1 MIADAGYQGEIVKVA
16 TASTY
21 IGVFNDVLKNSL
33 ERLIQEDDIG
43 LDENLP
49 DLIVSHVIIRGLF
62 RSFIWLLTYISSA
75 CAASMS
81 KHIYIHNYF

>member
-21 IGVFNDVLKNSL
+21 IGVFNDVLKDSL
-33 ERLIQEDDIG
+33 ERLIQEDDVG

-49 DLIVSHVIIRGLF
+49 DLIVSFIRRGVVICCCYVYR
-62 RSFIWLLTYISSA
+62 T
-75 CAASMS
+75 
-81 KHIYIHNYF
+81 

>member
-21 IGVFNDVLKNSL
+21 IGVFNDVLKDSL

-49 DLIVSHVIIRGLF
+49 DLVVSQSIISRSHTFVDLF
-62 RSFIWLLTYISSA
+62 PNMFI
-75 CAASMS
+75 
-81 KHIYIHNYF
+81 

>member
-21 IGVFNDVLKNSL
+21 IGVFNDVLKDSL

-49 DLIVSHVIIRGLF
+49 DLIVSSSIENICTFLMR
-62 RSFIWLLTYISSA
+62 ILT
-75 CAASMS
+75 
-81 KHIYIHNYF
+81 H

>member
-21 IGVFNDVLKNSL
+21 IGVFNDVLKDSL

-49 DLIVSHVIIRGLF
+49 DLVVSQSIIGMLHTF
-62 RSFIWLLTYISSA
+62 PCLIQKYYLACLLPT
-75 CAASMS
+75 
-81 KHIYIHNYF
+81 